1 MLHLVTVGITFVKW
15 KAAAVSKASNSS
27 AVRSCPPGSTSMLR
41 SLDFPSGISF
51 GGAMTRSI
59 TINFEPVTEL
69 QFVGV
74 VKPAATVDVGL
85 HPRHWR
91 RPIAT
96 WTGDAPTDSDT
107 FWPEWPD
114 KAKPEAQIW
123 TAYYPAQLS
132 LRFGPSF
139 LLIHS
144 SLALLDRLTQK
155 IGNRSS
161 DYCVRA
167 VTPLREKTSGDRG
180 RECRRRL
187 LPRKQDHLDLPG
199 IEGRRHG
206 PIHIQGRR
214 TASSSHRL
222 SLKVRDVLGQELQS
236 LAITLECFIPR
247 SVGTRLHPTHG
258 TSTNPRAGPASGTR
272 S

>member
-123 TAYYPAQLS
+123 TAYT
-132 LRFGPSF
+132 R
-139 LLIHS
+139 HS
-144 SLALLDRLTQK
+144 SAY
-155 IGNRSS
+155 G
-161 DYCVRA
+161 
-167 VTPLREKTSGDRG
+167 
-180 RECRRRL
+180 
-187 LPRKQDHLDLPG
+187 
-199 IEGRRHG
+199 
-206 PIHIQGRR
+206 
-214 TASSSHRL
+214 
-222 SLKVRDVLGQELQS
+222 
-236 LAITLECFIPR
+236 
-247 SVGTRLHPTHG
+247 SVQVFC
-258 TSTNPRAGPASGTR
+258 
-272 S
+272 